1 MEQHGRILSEV
12 QQFTKDA
19 PMKATPVPPPAHVH
33 DQPAMKKNMK
43 KLVFELPIPK
53 FSTEDMF
60 ANKTED
66 MEEEYYMPPNRKRS
80 EFCFNILIK
89 VGI

>member
-1 MEQHGRILSEV
+1 MNFSRVEQHGRILSEV
-12 QQFTKDA
+12 QQFTKDT

-33 DQPAMKKNMK
+33 DLPTKKDIK
-43 KLVFELPIPK
+43 KMVFQLPIPK

-66 MEEEYYMPPNRKRS
+66 MEEDYYMPPNRKRRK
-80 EFCFNILIK
+80 L
-89 VGI
+89 